1 MPLASLLLFLIL
13 NATAVQLP
21 AQQSQI
27 HLIIDQLE
35 PAQGDLHLAIYSQ
48 KDFLEEAGILKGL
61 ILPIRQSTITCT
73 LPPLPYGTYA
83 IAVFHDLN
91 GNGQLDKNSLG
102 VPTEPYGFSND
113 VRSKWRAPSF
123 SEAAIR
129 VELPALRLRLRVRH
143 WKQQ

>member
-1 MPLASLLLFLIL
+1 MSLLLFLVL
-13 NATAVQLP
+13 NVATVQLP
-21 AQQSQI
+21 AQQGQI
-27 HLIIDQLE
+27 HLAIEGIE
-35 PAQGDLHLAIYSQ
+35 PTEGDLYLAVYTQ
-48 KDFLEEAGILKGL
+48 KDFLEEAGIVKG
-61 ILPIRQSTITCT
+61 IVLPIRQSAISCT

-91 GNGQLDKNSLG
+91 GNGQLDRNALG

-123 SEAAIR
+123 SEAA
-129 VELPALRLRLRVRH
+129 VQVKQPAQHLRLRVRH